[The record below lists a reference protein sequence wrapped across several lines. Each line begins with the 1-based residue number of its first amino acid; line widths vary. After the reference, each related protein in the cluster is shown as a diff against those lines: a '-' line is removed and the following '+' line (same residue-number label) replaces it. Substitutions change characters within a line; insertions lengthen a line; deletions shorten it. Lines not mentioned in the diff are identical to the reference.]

1 MKCRLFGL
9 STVTLSALTL
19 TFALG
24 CADGDE
30 TVAVAETA
38 SDQNETSREERLRQA
53 AERARER
60 QQEVDDADDRRAGGA
75 RSSDQRPSRTSDDQ
89 SDQVFIVAEPSLL
102 DLGEIP
108 TNSSRS
114 GTVTLRNVSDRP
126 VTVSTSRT
134 SCGCTVANVPTGQAI
149 QPGESVEVEVSLR
162 ASARTEVLS
171 KTVTFMF
178 EEQDP
183 LQMTVRGQAIAFVT
197 LEPSVLTPGD
207 SRNETVKIRSA
218 DGEPFRIT
226 SMHPPIARDFATD
239 EPQSEYELEISW
251 DQWEEHNRSRRVLFY
266 VDHPKTSMVTGT
278 VRIPADDR
286 SASRGASADDPLS
299 RERPSS
305 RGDDSRRGAANL
317 PTMVQQGRTD
327 AFLVELESGI
337 DVETTDQAG
346 MTLLGIAARQGHVEI
361 MRALLDAGADPHASD
376 RVGRTVLM
384 SAAQSKNR
392 DALQMIL
399 DTGVDVDARD
409 RAMGN
414 TALSWAAGFSD
425 PDSIRLLLDHG
436 ARIDVVGDTTG
447 FTPLTMAAGFGQAE
461 AVHIL
466 VEAGADVNSADFA
479 QGATPIM
486 HAIRTGRHANVMA
499 LIEHGADL
507 EARDNSG
514 KTALLWAAN
523 TSVVNVDLIRS
534 IVEAGADLEATDGDG
549 HSAVELAE
557 RRSDDRAKA
566 VVEYLK
572 EVMGD

>member
-1 MKCRLFGL
+1 M
-9 STVTLSALTL
+9 
-19 TFALG
+19 
-24 CADGDE
+24 
-30 TVAVAETA
+30 AVADTA
-38 SDQNETSREERLRQA
+38 SEQNELSREERLRQA

-60 QQEVDDADDRRAGGA
+60 QQESGDGDERRAGGA
-75 RSSDQRPSRTSDDQ
+75 RSTDERPSRTGNDQ

-108 TNSSRS
+108 TNSSKS

-134 SCGCTVANVPTGQAI
+134 SCGCTVANVPTGEAI

-162 ASARTEVLS
+162 ASARTEVLN

-197 LEPSVLTPGD
+197 IEPSVLTPGD
-207 SRNETVKIRSA
+207 SQSKTVKIRSA

-226 SMHPPIARDFATD
+226 SMHPPIARDFASD

-278 VRIPADDR
+278 VRIPADR
-286 SASRGASADDPLS
+286 SDSRGDTADDPLS

-305 RGDDSRRGAANL
+305 RGGDSRRAAPNL
-317 PTMVQQGRTD
+317 PTMVQQGRTE
-327 AFLVELESGI
+327 AFLAELESGI

-346 MTLLGIAARQGHVEI
+346 MTLLGIAARHGHVEI

-392 DALQMIL
+392 EALQMIL
-399 DTGVDVDARD
+399 DTGVDIDARD

-436 ARIDVVGDTTG
+436 ARIDIVGDTTG
-447 FTPLTMAAGFGQAE
+447 FT
-461 AVHIL
+461 
-466 VEAGADVNSADFA
+466 
-479 QGATPIM
+479 
-486 HAIRTGRHANVMA
+486 
-499 LIEHGADL
+499 
-507 EARDNSG
+507 
-514 KTALLWAAN
+514 
-523 TSVVNVDLIRS
+523 
-534 IVEAGADLEATDGDG
+534 
-549 HSAVELAE
+549 
-557 RRSDDRAKA
+557 
-566 VVEYLK
+566 
-572 EVMGD
+572 